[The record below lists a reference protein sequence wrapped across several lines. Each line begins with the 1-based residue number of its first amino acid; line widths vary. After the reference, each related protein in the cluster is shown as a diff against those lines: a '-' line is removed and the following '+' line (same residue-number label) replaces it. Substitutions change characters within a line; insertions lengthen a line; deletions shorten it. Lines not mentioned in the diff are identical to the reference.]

1 MNNDTQQLDKE
12 LYNKKVYILNKLYYM
27 ITHYVWYSNN
37 MDQLDSL
44 IDRFRDL
51 SNDIQK
57 GKNEMLLKN
66 IKKSM

>member
-1 MNNDTQQLDKE
+1 
-12 LYNKKVYILNKLYYM
+12 M
-27 ITHYVWYSNN
+27 ITHYLWNSNN

-66 IKKSM
+66 IKKSRGF